1 MNRSAPLRLLTALLI
16 CLTLTALL
24 PAVMAESLPTATE
37 QTAPRLTLSE
47 SQVVIDLASSSRHTL
62 SASLT
67 PADSSARYSY
77 ESSNTSVARVS
88 SRGVITGRKRGSCTI
103 TVRLRGGETV
113 AQCAVTVKDSRVPES
128 ISFAE
133 GTSVT
138 LERYETLQLT
148 PQVLPDSADQRVS
161 WKSSARGV
169 ATVSSKGL
177 ITAKRGGTAVIT
189 CYSRRDRTVL
199 GQITVT
205 VNEYPTP
212 TAISLD
218 HEPRYMIVGTT
229 MQLSPQTEPAGQRVC
244 EMFTWR
250 SSSSRRATVSASGL
264 VTAKSTGVVTITCQ
278 SKQNSRIRET
288 LRIVVVTPDS
298 PYYINLTPD
307 SETIDAYAGDTL
319 HIGASVFPANRAQGI
334 VWKSSRTSIATVD
347 QNGNVTVKK
356 PGTVQITATSS
367 VNRDIQ
373 SSVTIRATRLPA
385 PDAITLSPMPA
396 TLELSETLNLSAQV
410 YPTDERRSREFRWKT
425 SSSSIA
431 RVSSDGVVTPRKLG
445 TVTITCYSAVNSRIR
460 ATLTLRIIDSKLPDR
475 ITLDVPS
482 LSMEDGQKIQLTPTV
497 EPATATQTVSWK
509 SSRTR
514 VATVDSNGVV
524 TAHSSGSTYIT
535 ATSTYS
541 SSKSVR
547 IKVTV
552 TQKAA
557 PSALT
562 FPTSVASIY
571 VGKSAQIAVQPQ
583 PATASVM
590 CQYVS
595 SDPSIAS
602 VDQNGIVTTRKT
614 GIATIT
620 ARSLKNSQ
628 AVAYVRVIVYDDN
641 TPGAVNLESASLYL
655 GLKYGDYLKASV
667 FPSTANQTVM
677 WSSANPNVA
686 TVDDNGYVY
695 GQAIGTTTIIATAVN
710 GVSASCTVYV
720 TSTNVSGVIPAR
732 TTTVAGISE
741 NLGKIYAIQDSALD
755 VIASLNALGAI
766 SSSEASARSAIIR
779 RAMADQAFPWM
790 TLGTQEYWT
799 QKYAEKRYLPGRV
812 YYGLPYTQAGAN
824 GNSANRTYTAAK
836 ALSENRYYDSKQGYY
851 ILNQNNLLNG
861 SYAGCDCSFFVNTAT
876 YGINHP
882 ASALKTY
889 TMNVSNYYKTLKSYS
904 ELRPGDHIVLA
915 KSHTVMFLYW
925 MDAEKTKFMII
936 EQGGDGNT
944 VICSIKNASG
954 YASKSYIPRRV
965 SSFS

>member
-1 MNRSAPLRLLTALLI
+1 MTRSAPLRLLTALLL
-16 CLTLTALL
+16 CLALTALL
-24 PAVMAESLPTATE
+24 PAAMAESLPAAE
-37 QTAPRLTLSE
+37 QTASVLTLSE
-47 SQVVIDLASSSRHTL
+47 KQIVIDLASSSRHTI

-67 PADSSARYSY
+67 PADFSARYSY
-77 ESSNTSVARVS
+77 SSSDTRIARVS
-88 SRGVITGRKRGSCTI
+88 SRGVITGRKRGTCTI
-103 TVRLRGGETV
+103 TVRLRGGEAV
-113 AQCAVTVKDSRVPES
+113 AQCAVTVKDSRVPDS
-128 ISFAE
+128 ITFVQ
-133 GTSVT
+133 GTTAT

-148 PQVLPDSADQRVS
+148 PQIMPASADQRVS

-169 ATVSSKGL
+169 VTVSSKGL

-199 GQITVT
+199 GEITVR
-205 VNEYPTP
+205 VKEYPTP

-218 HEPRYMIVGTT
+218 HEPRYMVVGTT
-229 MQLSPQTEPAGQRVC
+229 LQLNPQTEPAGQRVC

-250 SSSSRRATVSASGL
+250 SSSSRRATVSANGL
-264 VTAKSTGVVTITCQ
+264 VTAKSTGVVTITC
-278 SKQNSRIRET
+278 SSRQNSRIRET

-298 PYYINLTPD
+298 PYYINLTPN
-307 SETIDAYAGDTL
+307 SETIDAYAGDTV

-334 VWKSSRTSIATVD
+334 VWKSSRTSVATVD
-347 QNGNVTVKK
+347 QSGNVTVKK
-356 PGTVQITATSS
+356 PGTVKITATSS

-385 PDAITLSPMPA
+385 PDAIVLSPMPA
-396 TLELSETLNLSAQV
+396 TLELNETLSLSAQV

-445 TVTITCYSAVNSRIR
+445 TVTITCYSAVNSKVS
-460 ATLTLRIIDSKLPDR
+460 ATLTLRIVDSKMPDK

-497 EPATATQTVSWK
+497 EPSTATQTVSWK
-509 SSRTR
+509 SSKTR

-524 TAHSSGSTYIT
+524 TAHAAGTAYIT

-541 SSKSVR
+541 AKKSVR

-557 PSALT
+557 PSALS

-571 VGKSAQIAVQPQ
+571 VGKSAQIAVQPH
-583 PATASVM
+583 PANARVM

-595 SDPSIAS
+595 SNPSIAS
-602 VDQNGIVTTRKT
+602 VDQNGIVTTHKT
-614 GIATIT
+614 GAVTIT
-620 ARSLKNSQ
+620 ARSLKNSS
-628 AVAYVRVIVYDDN
+628 ASASVHVIVYDDN
-641 TPGAVNLESASLYL
+641 TPGAVNLESSSLYL
-655 GLKYGDYLKASV
+655 GVKYGDYLSASV
-667 FPSTANQTVM
+667 FPSTASQTIV

-686 TVDDNGYVY
+686 TVDAKGYVY
-695 GQAIGTTTIIATAVN
+695 GKAIGTTVVTATAVN

-732 TTTVAGISE
+732 TTTVADISE

-766 SSSEASARSAIIR
+766 SGSEASARSAIIR

-799 QKYAEKRYLPGRV
+799 QKYAEKRYLPGRI

-836 ALSENRYYDSKQGYY
+836 ALTEKRYYDSGKGYY
-851 ILNQNNLLNG
+851 ILNQRNLLNG

-889 TMNVSNYYKTLKSYS
+889 TMNTSNYYKTLKSYS

-944 VICSIKNASG
+944 IICSIKNAAE
-954 YASKSYIPRRV
+954 YASKGYIPRRV

>member
-1 MNRSAPLRLLTALLI
+1 MNRSALLRLLSALFI
-16 CLTLTALL
+16 CLALTTLL
-24 PAVMAESLPTATE
+24 PAAMAESLPAAE
-37 QTAPRLTLSE
+37 QTASVLTLSE
-47 SQVVIDLASSSRHTL
+47 KQIVIDLASSSRHTI

-77 ESSNTSVARVS
+77 SSSDTRIARVS
-88 SRGVITGRKRGSCTI
+88 SRGVITGLRRGTCTI
-103 TVRLRGGETV
+103 TVRQRGGTAT
-113 AQCAVTVKDSRVPES
+113 AQCTVTVIDSRIPES
-128 ISFAE
+128 ITFVQGA
-133 GTSVT
+133 SVT

-148 PQVLPDSADQRVS
+148 PQVMPASADQRVS
-161 WKSSARGV
+161 WRTSSSRV
-169 ATVSSKGL
+169 ASVSSKGL
-177 ITAKRGGTAVIT
+177 ITARQGGTAVIT

-199 GQITVT
+199 GEITVT
-205 VNEYPTP
+205 VKEYPTP
-212 TAISLD
+212 TAISLE
-218 HEPRYMIVGTT
+218 HEPHYMIVGTT
-229 MQLSPQTEPAGQRVC
+229 LQLHPQTEPAGQRVC

-250 SSSSRRATVSASGL
+250 SSSSRRASVSASGL
-264 VTAKSTGVVTITCQ
+264 VTAKSTGVVTITCS

-288 LRIVVVTPDS
+288 LRIVVVKPDS
-298 PYYINLTPD
+298 PYYITLTPG
-307 SETIDAYAGDTL
+307 SETINAYAGDTV

-334 VWKSSRTSIATVD
+334 TWKSSRTSVATVD

-356 PGTVQITATSS
+356 PGTVKITATSS
-367 VNRDIQ
+367 VNGDIQ
-373 SSVTIRATRLPA
+373 SSVTIKATRLPA
-385 PDAITLSPMPA
+385 PDAIVLSPMPT
-396 TLELSETLNLSAQV
+396 TLELSETLSLSAQA
-410 YPTDERRSREFRWKT
+410 YPTNERRSREFRWKT

-431 RVSSDGVVTPRKLG
+431 RVSSDGVVTPRRLG
-445 TVTITCYSAVNSRIR
+445 TVTITCYSAVNSKVR
-460 ATLTLRIIDSKLPDR
+460 ATLTLRIIDSKMPDK
-475 ITLDVPS
+475 ITLNVPS
-482 LSMEDGQKIQLTPTV
+482 LSMEDGQKVQLTPTI

-509 SSRTR
+509 SSKTR

-524 TAHSSGSTYIT
+524 TAHAAGTAYIT

-541 SSKSVR
+541 TSKSVR
-547 IKVTV
+547 IQVTV

-557 PSALT
+557 PSALS

-583 PATASVM
+583 PANASVM
-590 CQYVS
+590 CQYTS

-602 VDQNGIVTTRKT
+602 VDQNGIVTTHKT
-614 GIATIT
+614 GIVTIS
-620 ARSLKNSQ
+620 ARSLKNSH
-628 AVAYVRVIVYDDN
+628 ASASVRVVVYDDN
-641 TPGAVNLESASLYL
+641 TPGAVNLESTSLYL
-655 GLKYGDYLKASV
+655 GLKYGDYLRASV
-667 FPSTANQTVM
+667 FPATASQTIV

-686 TVDDNGYVY
+686 TVDAKGYVY
-695 GQAIGTTTIIATAVN
+695 GKAIGTTTVTATAVN

-755 VIASLNALGAI
+755 VVASLNALGAI
-766 SSSEASARSAIIR
+766 SGSEASARSASIR
-779 RAMADQAFPWM
+779 RALAEPGFPGMARYPPEDGAPR
-790 TLGTQEYWT
+790 
-799 QKYAEKRYLPGRV
+799 YAEKRYLPGRV

-836 ALSENRYYDSKQGYY
+836 ALNEKRYYDSGKGYY
-851 ILNQNNLLNG
+851 ILNQKKLLNG

-876 YGINHP
+876 YGLNHP

-889 TMNVSNYYKTLKSYS
+889 TMNTSNYYKTLRSYS

-944 VICSIKNASG
+944 VICSIKNASE
-954 YASKSYIPRRV
+954 YASKGYIPRRV

>member
-1 MNRSAPLRLLTALLI
+1 MTRSAPLRLLAALLL
-16 CLTLTALL
+16 CLALTAL
-24 PAVMAESLPTATE
+24 PAAMAESLPAAAE
-37 QTAPRLTLSE
+37 QAAPVLTLSE
-47 SQVVIDLASSSRHTL
+47 NQVVINLASSSRHTL
-62 SASLT
+62 SASLA

-77 ESSNTSVARVS
+77 ESSNTSIARVS
-88 SRGVITGRKRGSCTI
+88 SRGVITGRKRGTCTI
-103 TVRLRGGETV
+103 TVRLRGGEAV
-113 AQCAVTVKDSRVPES
+113 AQCAVTVKDSRVPDS
-128 ISFAE
+128 ITFVQ
-133 GTSVT
+133 GTAAT

-148 PQVLPDSADQRVS
+148 PQVIPVSADQRVS

-177 ITAKRGGTAVIT
+177 ITAKQGGTAVIT

-199 GQITVT
+199 GEITVT
-205 VNEYPTP
+205 VKEYPTP

-218 HEPRYMIVGTT
+218 HEPRYMVVGTT
-229 MQLSPQTEPAGQRVC
+229 LQLNPQTEPAGQRVC

-264 VTAKSTGVVTITCQ
+264 VTAKSTGVVTITCA

-298 PYYINLTPD
+298 PYYINLTHN
-307 SETIDAYAGDTL
+307 SETINAYAGDTV

-334 VWKSSRTSIATVD
+334 VWKSSRTSVATVD

-356 PGTVQITATSS
+356 PGTVKITATSS

-373 SSVTIRATRLPA
+373 SSVTIKATRLPA
-385 PDAITLSPMPA
+385 PDAIVLSPMPA
-396 TLELSETLNLSAQV
+396 TLELSDTLSLSAQAC
-410 YPTDERRSREFRWKT
+410 PTDERRSHEFRWKT

-431 RVSSDGVVTPRKLG
+431 RVSSDGVVTPSKLG
-445 TVTITCYSAVNSRIR
+445 TVTITCYSAVNSNVR
-460 ATLTLRIIDSKLPDR
+460 ATLTLRIVDSKMPDR
-475 ITLDVPS
+475 ITLNAPS

-497 EPATATQTVSWK
+497 EPSTATQTVSWK
-509 SSRTR
+509 SSKTR

-524 TAHSSGSTYIT
+524 TAHAAGSAYIT

-541 SSKSVR
+541 AKKSVR

-602 VDQNGIVTTRKT
+602 VDQNGIVTTHRT
-614 GIATIT
+614 GVVTIT
-620 ARSLKNSQ
+620 ARSLKNSR
-628 AVAYVRVIVYDDN
+628 ASASVRVVVYDDN
-641 TPGAVNLESASLYL
+641 TPGSVKLESSALYL
-655 GLKYGDYLKASV
+655 GLKYGDYLSASV
-667 FPSTANQTVM
+667 FPSTASQTVI

-686 TVDDNGYVY
+686 TVDEKGYVY
-695 GQAIGTTTIIATAVN
+695 GMAIGTTTVTATALN
-710 GVSASCTVYV
+710 GVSSSCTVYV

-732 TTTVAGISE
+732 TTTVADISE
-741 NLGKIYAIQDSALD
+741 NLAKIYAIQDSALD

-766 SSSEASARSAIIR
+766 SGSEASARSAIIR

-836 ALSENRYYDSKQGYY
+836 ALTEKRYYDSGKGYY
-851 ILNQNNLLNG
+851 ILNQKNLLNG
-861 SYAGCDCSFFVNTAT
+861 SYAGSDCSFFVNTAT

-889 TMNVSNYYKTLKSYS
+889 TMNTSNYYKTLKSYS

-925 MDAEKTKFMII
+925 MDAEKTRFMII

-944 VICSIKNASG
+944 IICSIKNASE
-954 YASKSYIPRRV
+954 YASKGYIPRRV

>member
-205 VNEYPTP
+205 INEYPTP

-876 YGINHP
+876 YSINHP

-944 VICSIKNASG
+944 VICSIKNASE

>member
-1 MNRSAPLRLLTALLI
+1 MTRSAPLRLLTALLL
-16 CLTLTALL
+16 CLALTALL
-24 PAVMAESLPTATE
+24 PAAMAESLPAAT
-37 QTAPRLTLSE
+37 QQSAPVLTLSE
-47 SQVVIDLASSSRHTL
+47 KQVVIDLASSSRRTL
-62 SASLT
+62 TASLT

-77 ESSNTSVARVS
+77 ESADTSVARVS
-88 SRGVITGRKRGSCTI
+88 SSGVITGRKRGTCTI
-103 TVRLRGGETV
+103 TVRLRGGEAV
-113 AQCAVTVKDSRVPES
+113 AQCAVTVKDSRVPDS
-128 ISFAE
+128 ITFVQ
-133 GTSVT
+133 GTTAT

-148 PQVLPDSADQRVS
+148 PQIMPVSADQRVS

-169 ATVSSKGL
+169 VTVSSKGL

-189 CYSRRDRTVL
+189 CYSRRDRTVP

-205 VNEYPTP
+205 VKEYPTP
-212 TAISLD
+212 TAISLE
-218 HEPRYMIVGTT
+218 HEPRYMVVGTT
-229 MQLSPQTEPAGQRVC
+229 LQLNPQTEPAGQRVC

-250 SSSSRRATVSASGL
+250 SSSSRRATVSANGL
-264 VTAKSTGVVTITCQ
+264 VTAKSTGVVTITC
-278 SKQNSRIRET
+278 SSRQNSRIRET

-298 PYYINLTPD
+298 PYYINLTPN
-307 SETIDAYAGDTL
+307 SETIDAYAGDTV

-334 VWKSSRTSIATVD
+334 VWKSSRTSVATVD
-347 QNGNVTVKK
+347 QNGNVTIKK
-356 PGTVQITATSS
+356 PGTVKITATSS

-385 PDAITLSPMPA
+385 PDAIVLSPMPA
-396 TLELSETLNLSAQV
+396 TLELSETLSLSAQA

-445 TVTITCYSAVNSRIR
+445 TVTITCYSAVNSKVS
-460 ATLTLRIIDSKLPDR
+460 ATLTLRIVDSKMPDK
-475 ITLDVPS
+475 ITLNVPS
-482 LSMEDGQKIQLTPTV
+482 LSMEDGQKVQLTPTV
-497 EPATATQTVSWK
+497 EPSTATQTVSWK
-509 SSRTR
+509 SSKTR

-524 TAHSSGSTYIT
+524 TAHAAGTAYIT

-541 SSKSVR
+541 AKKSVR

-557 PSALT
+557 PSALS

-595 SDPSIAS
+595 SNPSIAS
-602 VDQNGIVTTRKT
+602 VDQNGIVTTHKT
-614 GIATIT
+614 GAVTIT
-620 ARSLKNSQ
+620 ARSLKNSS
-628 AVAYVRVIVYDDN
+628 ASASVHVIVYDDN
-641 TPGAVNLESASLYL
+641 TPGAVNLESTSLYL
-655 GLKYGDYLKASV
+655 GLKYGDYLRASV
-667 FPSTANQTVM
+667 FPATASQTVI
-677 WSSANPNVA
+677 WSSANPKIA
-686 TVDDNGYVY
+686 TVDQKGYVY
-695 GQAIGTTTIIATAVN
+695 GKAIGTTTVTATAVN

-766 SSSEASARSAIIR
+766 SGSEASARSAIIR

-836 ALSENRYYDSKQGYY
+836 ALTEKRYYDSGKGYY
-851 ILNQNNLLNG
+851 ILNQRNLLNG
-861 SYAGCDCSFFVNTAT
+861 SYAGCDCSFFVNSAT

-882 ASALKTY
+882 AAALKTY
-889 TMNVSNYYKTLKSYS
+889 TMNTSNYYKTLKSYS

-944 VICSIKNASG
+944 IICSIKNAAE
-954 YASKSYIPRRV
+954 YASKGYIPRRV

>member
-229 MQLSPQTEPAGQRVC
+229 MQLCPQTEPAGQRVC

-334 VWKSSRTSIATVD
+334 VWKSSRTSVATVD

-602 VDQNGIVTTRKT
+602 VDQNGIVTTHKT

-876 YGINHP
+876 YSINHP

-944 VICSIKNASG
+944 VICSIKNASE

>member
-1 MNRSAPLRLLTALLI
+1 MNRSALLRLLSALFI
-16 CLTLTALL
+16 CLALTTLL
-24 PAVMAESLPTATE
+24 PAAMAESLPAAE
-37 QTAPRLTLSE
+37 QTASVLTLSE
-47 SQVVIDLASSSRHTL
+47 KQIVIDLASSSRHTI

-77 ESSNTSVARVS
+77 SSSDTRIARVS
-88 SRGVITGRKRGSCTI
+88 SRGVITGLRRGTCTI
-103 TVRLRGGETV
+103 TVRQRGGTAT
-113 AQCAVTVKDSRVPES
+113 AQCTVTVIDSRIPES
-128 ISFAE
+128 ITFVQGA
-133 GTSVT
+133 SVT

-148 PQVLPDSADQRVS
+148 PQVMPASADQRVS
-161 WKSSARGV
+161 WRTSSSRV
-169 ATVSSKGL
+169 ASVSSKGL
-177 ITAKRGGTAVIT
+177 ITARQGGTAVIT

-205 VNEYPTP
+205 VKEYPTP
-212 TAISLD
+212 TSISLE
-218 HEPRYMIVGTT
+218 HEPHYMIVGTT
-229 MQLSPQTEPAGQRVC
+229 LQLHPQTGPAGQRVC

-250 SSSSRRATVSASGL
+250 SSSSRRASVSASGL
-264 VTAKSTGVVTITCQ
+264 VTAKSTGVVTITCS

-288 LRIVVVTPDS
+288 LRIVVVKPDS
-298 PYYINLTPD
+298 PYYITLTPG
-307 SETIDAYAGDTL
+307 SETINAYAGDTV

-334 VWKSSRTSIATVD
+334 TWKSSRTSVATVD

-356 PGTVQITATSS
+356 PGTVKITATSS
-367 VNRDIQ
+367 VNGDIQ
-373 SSVTIRATRLPA
+373 SSVTIKATRLPA
-385 PDAITLSPMPA
+385 PDAIVLSPTPT
-396 TLELSETLNLSAQV
+396 TLELSETLNLSAQA
-410 YPTDERRSREFRWKT
+410 YPTNERRSREFRWKT
-425 SSSSIA
+425 SSNSIA
-431 RVSSDGVVTPRKLG
+431 RVSSDGVVTPRRLG
-445 TVTITCYSAVNSRIR
+445 TVTITCYSAVNSKVR
-460 ATLTLRIIDSKLPDR
+460 ATLTLRIIDSKMPDK
-475 ITLDVPS
+475 ITLNVPS
-482 LSMEDGQKIQLTPTV
+482 LSMEDGQKVQLTPKV
-497 EPATATQTVSWK
+497 EPSSATQTVSWK

-524 TAHSSGSTYIT
+524 TAHAAGTAYIT

-541 SSKSVR
+541 TSKSVR
-547 IKVTV
+547 IQVTV

-557 PSALT
+557 PSALS

-583 PATASVM
+583 PANASVM

-602 VDQNGIVTTRKT
+602 VDQNGIVTTHKT
-614 GIATIT
+614 GIVTIS
-620 ARSLKNSQ
+620 ARSLKNSH
-628 AVAYVRVIVYDDN
+628 ASASVRVIVYDDN
-641 TPGAVNLESASLYL
+641 TPGSVNLESASLYL
-655 GLKYGDYLKASV
+655 GVKYGDYLGASV
-667 FPSTANQTVM
+667 FPSTASQTVI
-677 WSSANPNVA
+677 WSSANPKIA
-686 TVDDNGYVY
+686 TVDQKGYVY
-695 GQAIGTTTIIATAVN
+695 GKAIGTTTVTATAVN

-741 NLGKIYAIQDSALD
+741 NMGKIYAIQDSALD
-755 VIASLNALGAI
+755 VVASLNALGAI
-766 SSSEASARSAIIR
+766 SGSEASARSAIIR

-790 TLGTQEYWT
+790 TLNTQEYWT
-799 QKYAEKRYLPGRV
+799 QRYAEKRYLPGRV

-836 ALSENRYYDSKQGYY
+836 ALNEKRYYDSGKGYY
-851 ILNQNNLLNG
+851 ILNQKKLLNG

-876 YGINHP
+876 YGLNHP

-889 TMNVSNYYKTLKSYS
+889 TMNTSNYYKTLRSYS

-944 VICSIKNASG
+944 VICSIKNASE
-954 YASKSYIPRRV
+954 YASKGYIPRRV

>member
-1 MNRSAPLRLLTALLI
+1 MNRSAPLRLIAALLL
-16 CLTLTALL
+16 CLALTTLL
-24 PAVMAESLPTATE
+24 PAAMAESLPAAE
-37 QTAPRLTLSE
+37 QTASVLTLSE
-47 SQVVIDLASSSRHTL
+47 KQIVIDLASSSRHTI

-77 ESSNTSVARVS
+77 SSSDTRIARVS
-88 SRGVITGRKRGSCTI
+88 SRGVITGRRRGTCTI
-103 TVRLRGGETV
+103 TVRQRGGEAT
-113 AQCAVTVKDSRVPES
+113 AQCTVTVKDSRVPQS
-128 ISFAE
+128 ITFVQ
-133 GTSVT
+133 GTSAT

-148 PQVLPDSADQRVS
+148 AQVMPASADQRVA

-177 ITAKRGGTAVIT
+177 VTAKRGGTAVIT

-199 GQITVT
+199 GEITVT
-205 VNEYPTP
+205 VKEYPTP
-212 TAISLD
+212 TAISLE
-218 HEPRYMIVGTT
+218 HEPHYMIVGTT
-229 MQLSPQTEPAGQRVC
+229 LQLHPQTEPAGQRVC

-250 SSSSRRATVSASGL
+250 SSSSRRASVSASGL
-264 VTAKSTGVVTITCQ
+264 VTAKSTGVVTITCS

-288 LRIVVVTPDS
+288 LRIVVVKPDS
-298 PYYINLTPD
+298 PYYITLTPG
-307 SETIDAYAGDTL
+307 SETINAYAGDTL

-334 VWKSSRTSIATVD
+334 VWKSSRTSVATVD
-347 QNGNVTVKK
+347 QNGNVTVKR
-356 PGTVQITATSS
+356 PGTVKITATSS

-396 TLELSETLNLSAQV
+396 TLEVSDTLALSAQV

-431 RVSSDGVVTPRKLG
+431 RVSSDGVVTPRRLG
-445 TVTITCYSAVNSRIR
+445 TVTITCYSAVDSDVR
-460 ATLTLRIIDSKLPDR
+460 ATLTLRIVDSKMPDK
-475 ITLDVPS
+475 ITLNAPS
-482 LSMEDGQKIQLTPTV
+482 LSMEDGQKIQLTPTI

-509 SSRTR
+509 SSKTR

-524 TAHSSGSTYIT
+524 TAHAAGTAYIT
-535 ATSTYS
+535 ATSTHPS
-541 SSKSVR
+541 AKSVR
-547 IKVTV
+547 IQVTV

-557 PSALT
+557 PSALS

-583 PATASVM
+583 PANASVM
-590 CQYVS
+590 CRYVS

-602 VDQNGIVTTRKT
+602 VDQNGIVTTHKT
-614 GIATIT
+614 GIVTIS
-620 ARSLKNSQ
+620 ARSLKNSH
-628 AVAYVRVIVYDDN
+628 ASASVRVIVYDDN

-655 GLKYGDYLKASV
+655 GLKYGDYLRASV
-667 FPSTANQTVM
+667 FPATASQTIV
-677 WSSANPNVA
+677 WSSANPNIA
-686 TVDDNGYVY
+686 TVDNKGYIY
-695 GQAIGTTTIIATAVN
+695 GKAIGTTTVTATAVN

-732 TTTVAGISE
+732 TTTISGIPE

-766 SSSEASARSAIIR
+766 SGSEAGARSAIIR

-790 TLGTQEYWT
+790 TLSTQEYWT

-836 ALSENRYYDSKQGYY
+836 ALTEKRYYDSNQGYY
-851 ILNQNNLLNG
+851 ILNQKNLLNG
-861 SYAGCDCSFFVNTAT
+861 SYAGCDCSFFVNSAT

-882 ASALKTY
+882 AAALKTY
-889 TMNVSNYYKTLKSYS
+889 TMNTSNYYKTLRSYS

-944 VICSIKNASG
+944 IICSIKNASE
-954 YASKSYIPRRV
+954 YASKGYIPRRV

>member
-1 MNRSAPLRLLTALLI
+1 MNRSALLRLLSALFI
-16 CLTLTALL
+16 CLALTTLL
-24 PAVMAESLPTATE
+24 PAAMAESLPAAE
-37 QTAPRLTLSE
+37 QTASVLTLSE
-47 SQVVIDLASSSRHTL
+47 KQIVIDLASSSRHTI

-77 ESSNTSVARVS
+77 SSSDTRIARVS
-88 SRGVITGRKRGSCTI
+88 SRGVITGLRRGTCTI
-103 TVRLRGGETV
+103 TVRQRGGTAT
-113 AQCAVTVKDSRVPES
+113 AQCTVTVIDSRIPES
-128 ISFAE
+128 ITFVQGA
-133 GTSVT
+133 SVT

-148 PQVLPDSADQRVS
+148 PQVMPASADQRVS
-161 WKSSARGV
+161 WRTSSSRV
-169 ATVSSKGL
+169 ASVSSKGL
-177 ITAKRGGTAVIT
+177 ITARQGGTAVIT

-199 GQITVT
+199 GEITVT
-205 VNEYPTP
+205 VKEYPTP
-212 TAISLD
+212 TAISLE
-218 HEPRYMIVGTT
+218 HEPHYMIVGTT
-229 MQLSPQTEPAGQRVC
+229 LQLHPQTEPAGQRVC

-250 SSSSRRATVSASGL
+250 SSSSRRASVSASGL
-264 VTAKSTGVVTITCQ
+264 VTAKSTGVVTITCS

-288 LRIVVVTPDS
+288 LRIVVVKPDS
-298 PYYINLTPD
+298 PYYITLTPG
-307 SETIDAYAGDTL
+307 SETINAYAGDTV

-334 VWKSSRTSIATVD
+334 TWKSSRTSVATVD

-356 PGTVQITATSS
+356 PGTVKITATSS
-367 VNRDIQ
+367 VNGDIQ
-373 SSVTIRATRLPA
+373 SSVTIKATRLPA
-385 PDAITLSPMPA
+385 PDAIVLSPMPT
-396 TLELSETLNLSAQV
+396 TLELSETLSLSAQA
-410 YPTDERRSREFRWKT
+410 YPTNERRSREFRWKT

-431 RVSSDGVVTPRKLG
+431 RVSSDGVVTPRRLG
-445 TVTITCYSAVNSRIR
+445 TVTITCYSAVNSKVR
-460 ATLTLRIIDSKLPDR
+460 ATLTLRIIDSKMPDK
-475 ITLDVPS
+475 ITLNVPS
-482 LSMEDGQKIQLTPTV
+482 LSMEDGQKVQLTPKV
-497 EPATATQTVSWK
+497 EPSSATQTVSWK

-524 TAHSSGSTYIT
+524 TAHAAGTAYIT

-541 SSKSVR
+541 TSKSVR
-547 IKVTV
+547 IQVTV

-557 PSALT
+557 PSALS

-583 PATASVM
+583 PANASVM

-602 VDQNGIVTTRKT
+602 VDQNGIVTTHKT
-614 GIATIT
+614 GIVTIS
-620 ARSLKNSQ
+620 ARSLKNSK
-628 AVAYVRVIVYDDN
+628 ASASVRVVVYDDN
-641 TPGAVNLESASLYL
+641 TPGSVKLESASLYL
-655 GLKYGDYLKASV
+655 GVKYGDYLGASV
-667 FPSTANQTVM
+667 FPSTASQTVI
-677 WSSANPNVA
+677 WSSANPKIA
-686 TVDDNGYVY
+686 TVDQKGYVY
-695 GQAIGTTTIIATAVN
+695 GKAIGTTTVTATAVN

-741 NLGKIYAIQDSALD
+741 NMGKIYAIQDSALD
-755 VIASLNALGAI
+755 VVASLNAMGAI
-766 SSSEASARSAIIR
+766 SGSEASARSAIIR

-790 TLGTQEYWT
+790 TLNTQEYWT
-799 QKYAEKRYLPGRV
+799 QRYAEKRYLPGRV

-824 GNSANRTYTAAK
+824 GHSANRTYTAAK
-836 ALSENRYYDSKQGYY
+836 ALNDQRYYDSGKGYY
-851 ILNQNNLLNG
+851 ILNQKKLLNG

-876 YGINHP
+876 YGLNHP

-889 TMNVSNYYKTLKSYS
+889 TMNTSNYYKTLRSYS

-944 VICSIKNASG
+944 VICSIKNASE
-954 YASKSYIPRRV
+954 YASKGYIPRRV

>member
-67 PADSSARYSY
+67 LADSSARYSY

-205 VNEYPTP
+205 INEYPTP

-944 VICSIKNASG
+944 VICSIKNASE

>member
-1 MNRSAPLRLLTALLI
+1 MKRSAPLRLLTALLI

-24 PAVMAESLPTATE
+24 PAAMAESLPAAT
-37 QTAPRLTLSE
+37 QTAPVLTLSE
-47 SQVVIDLASSSRHTL
+47 DQVVIDLATSSRHTI

-67 PADSSARYSY
+67 PANASARYRY

-88 SRGVITGRKRGSCTI
+88 SRGVITGRRRGTCTI
-103 TVRLRGGETV
+103 TVRLRGGEAV
-113 AQCAVTVKDSRVPES
+113 AQCTVVVKDSRIPES

-148 PQVLPDSADQRVS
+148 QLVLPASADQRVS
-161 WKSSARGV
+161 WKSSARRV
-169 ATVSSKGL
+169 VTVSSKGL
-177 ITAKRGGTAVIT
+177 ITAKKGGTAVIT
-189 CYSRRDRTVL
+189 CYSRRDKTVL

-205 VNEYPTP
+205 VKEYPTP
-212 TAISLD
+212 KAISLD

-229 MQLSPQTEPAGQRVC
+229 MQLHPQTEPSGQRVC
-244 EMFTWR
+244 EMYTWR
-250 SSSSRRATVSASGL
+250 SSSSRRATVSANGL
-264 VTAKSTGVVTITCQ
+264 VTAKSTGVVTITCI

-288 LRIVVVTPDS
+288 LRIVVVTPNS
-298 PYYINLTPD
+298 PYYINLTPN
-307 SETIDAYAGDTL
+307 SETINAYAGDTL

-334 VWKSSRTSIATVD
+334 TWKSSRTSVATVD
-347 QNGNVTVKK
+347 QNGNVTIKK
-356 PGTVQITATSS
+356 PGTVKITATSS

-373 SSVTIRATRLPA
+373 SSVTIKATRLPA
-385 PDAITLSPMPA
+385 PDAIVLSPMPT
-396 TLELSETLNLSAQV
+396 TLELSDTLSLSAQA

-425 SSSSIA
+425 SSRSIA

-445 TVTITCYSAVNSRIR
+445 TVTITCYSAVNSKVR
-460 ATLTLRIIDSKLPDR
+460 ATLTLRIIDSKMPDT
-475 ITLDVPS
+475 ITLNVPS
-482 LSMEDGQKIQLTPTV
+482 LSMEDGQKIQLTPTIK
-497 EPATATQTVSWK
+497 PATATQTVSWK
-509 SSRTR
+509 SSKTR
-514 VATVDSNGVV
+514 VATVDQNGVV
-524 TAHSSGSTYIT
+524 TAHAAGSAYIT

-541 SSKSVR
+541 SRKSVR

-552 TQKAA
+552 AQKAA
-557 PSALT
+557 PSALS

-583 PATASVM
+583 PASASVM
-590 CQYVS
+590 CQYTS
-595 SDPSIAS
+595 SDPTIAS
-602 VDQNGIVTTRKT
+602 VDQNGIVTTHKV
-614 GIATIT
+614 GIVTIT
-620 ARSLKNSQ
+620 ARSLKNSS
-628 AVAYVRVIVYDDN
+628 ARASVRVIVYDDN
-641 TPGAVNLESASLYL
+641 TPGSVKLESSALYL
-655 GLKYGDYLKASV
+655 GLKYGDYLGASV
-667 FPSTANQTVM
+667 FPATASQTVL
-677 WSSANPNVA
+677 WSSANPNIA
-686 TVDDNGYVY
+686 TVDDKGYVY
-695 GQAIGTTTIIATAVN
+695 GKAIGTTTVTATAVN

-779 RAMADQAFPWM
+779 RAFADQAFPWM
-790 TLGTQEYWT
+790 TLSTQEYWT

-851 ILNQNNLLNG
+851 ILNQRNLLNG
-861 SYAGCDCSFFVNTAT
+861 SYAGCDCSFFVNTVT
-876 YGINHP
+876 YGLNHP
-882 ASALKTY
+882 ASSLKTY
-889 TMNVSNYYKTLKSYS
+889 TMNVSNYYKTLRSYS

-944 VICSIKNASG
+944 IICSIKNVSE
-954 YASKSYIPRRV
+954 YASKGYIPRRV
-965 SSFS
+965 SSFN

>member
-1 MNRSAPLRLLTALLI
+1 MNRSALLRLLSALFI
-16 CLTLTALL
+16 CLALTTLL
-24 PAVMAESLPTATE
+24 PAAMAESLPAAE
-37 QTAPRLTLSE
+37 QTASVLTLSE
-47 SQVVIDLASSSRHTL
+47 KQIVIDLASSSRHTI

-77 ESSNTSVARVS
+77 SSSDTRIARVS
-88 SRGVITGRKRGSCTI
+88 SRGVITGLRRGTCTI
-103 TVRLRGGETV
+103 TVRQRGGTAT
-113 AQCAVTVKDSRVPES
+113 AQCTVTVIDSRIPES
-128 ISFAE
+128 ITFVQGA
-133 GTSVT
+133 SVT

-148 PQVLPDSADQRVS
+148 PQVMPASADQRVS
-161 WKSSARGV
+161 WRTSSSRV
-169 ATVSSKGL
+169 ASVSSKGL
-177 ITAKRGGTAVIT
+177 ITARQGGTAVIT

-199 GQITVT
+199 GEITVT
-205 VNEYPTP
+205 VKEYPTP
-212 TAISLD
+212 TAISLE
-218 HEPRYMIVGTT
+218 HEPHYMIVGTT
-229 MQLSPQTEPAGQRVC
+229 LQLHPQTEPAGQRVC

-250 SSSSRRATVSASGL
+250 SSSSRRASVSASGL
-264 VTAKSTGVVTITCQ
+264 VTAKSTGVVTITCS

-288 LRIVVVTPDS
+288 LRIVVVKPDS
-298 PYYINLTPD
+298 PYYITLTPG
-307 SETIDAYAGDTL
+307 SETINAYAGDTL

-334 VWKSSRTSIATVD
+334 TWKSSRTSVATVD

-356 PGTVQITATSS
+356 PGTVKITATSS

-373 SSVTIRATRLPA
+373 SSVTIKATRLPA
-385 PDAITLSPMPA
+385 PDAIVLSPTPT
-396 TLELSETLNLSAQV
+396 TLELSETLNLSAQA
-410 YPTDERRSREFRWKT
+410 YPTNERRSREFRWKT

-431 RVSSDGVVTPRKLG
+431 RVSSDGVVTPRRLG
-445 TVTITCYSAVNSRIR
+445 TVTITCYSAVNSKVR
-460 ATLTLRIIDSKLPDR
+460 ATLTLRIIDSKMPDK
-475 ITLDVPS
+475 ITLNVPS
-482 LSMEDGQKIQLTPTV
+482 LSMEDGQKVQLTPKV
-497 EPATATQTVSWK
+497 EPSSATQTVSWK

-524 TAHSSGSTYIT
+524 TAHAAGTAYIT

-541 SSKSVR
+541 TSKSVR
-547 IKVTV
+547 IQVTV

-557 PSALT
+557 PSALS

-583 PATASVM
+583 PANASVM

-602 VDQNGIVTTRKT
+602 VDQNGIVTTHKT
-614 GIATIT
+614 GIVTIS
-620 ARSLKNSQ
+620 ARSLKNSH
-628 AVAYVRVIVYDDN
+628 ASASVRVIVYDDN
-641 TPGAVNLESASLYL
+641 TPGSVKLESASLYL
-655 GLKYGDYLKASV
+655 GVKYGDYLGASV
-667 FPSTANQTVM
+667 FPSTASQTVI
-677 WSSANPNVA
+677 WSSANPKIA
-686 TVDDNGYVY
+686 TVDQKGYVY
-695 GQAIGTTTIIATAVN
+695 GKAIGTTTVTATAVN

-755 VIASLNALGAI
+755 VVASLNALGAI
-766 SSSEASARSAIIR
+766 SGSEASARSAIIR

-790 TLGTQEYWT
+790 TLNTQEYWT
-799 QKYAEKRYLPGRV
+799 QRYAEKRYLPGRV

-836 ALSENRYYDSKQGYY
+836 ALNEKRYYDSGKGYY
-851 ILNQNNLLNG
+851 ILNQKKLLNG

-876 YGINHP
+876 YGLNHP

-889 TMNVSNYYKTLKSYS
+889 TMNTSNYYKTLRSYS

-944 VICSIKNASG
+944 VICSIKNASE
-954 YASKSYIPRRV
+954 YASKGYIPRRV

>member
-1 MNRSAPLRLLTALLI
+1 MTRSAPLRLLTALLL
-16 CLTLTALL
+16 CLALTALL
-24 PAVMAESLPTATE
+24 PAAMAESLPAAT
-37 QTAPRLTLSE
+37 QQSAPVLTLSE
-47 SQVVIDLASSSRHTL
+47 KQVVIDLASSSRRTL
-62 SASLT
+62 TASLT

-77 ESSNTSVARVS
+77 ESSDTSVARVS
-88 SRGVITGRKRGSCTI
+88 SSGVITGRKRGTCTI
-103 TVRLRGGETV
+103 TVRQRGGEAV
-113 AQCAVTVKDSRVPES
+113 AQCAVTVKDSRVPDS
-128 ISFAE
+128 ITFVQ
-133 GTSVT
+133 GTTAT

-148 PQVLPDSADQRVS
+148 PQIMPVSADQRVS

-169 ATVSSKGL
+169 VTVSSKGL

-199 GQITVT
+199 GEITVR
-205 VNEYPTP
+205 VKEYPTP

-218 HEPRYMIVGTT
+218 HESRYMVVGTT
-229 MQLSPQTEPAGQRVC
+229 LQLNPQTEPAGQRVC

-250 SSSSRRATVSASGL
+250 SSSSRRATVSANGL
-264 VTAKSTGVVTITCQ
+264 VTAKSTGVVTITC
-278 SKQNSRIRET
+278 SSRQNSRIRET

-298 PYYINLTPD
+298 PYYINLTPN
-307 SETIDAYAGDTL
+307 SETIDAYAGDTV

-334 VWKSSRTSIATVD
+334 VWKSSRTSVATVD
-347 QNGNVTVKK
+347 QSGNVTVKK
-356 PGTVQITATSS
+356 PGTVKITATSS

-385 PDAITLSPMPA
+385 PDAIVLSPMPA
-396 TLELSETLNLSAQV
+396 TLELSETLSLSAQA

-445 TVTITCYSAVNSRIR
+445 TVTITCYSAVNSKVS
-460 ATLTLRIIDSKLPDR
+460 ATLTLRIVDSKMPDK
-475 ITLDVPS
+475 ITLNVPS
-482 LSMEDGQKIQLTPTV
+482 LSMEDGQKVQLTPTI

-509 SSRTR
+509 SSKTR

-524 TAHSSGSTYIT
+524 TAHAAGTAYIT

-541 SSKSVR
+541 AKKSVR

-557 PSALT
+557 PSALS

-595 SDPSIAS
+595 SNPSIAS
-602 VDQNGIVTTRKT
+602 VDQNGIVTTHKT
-614 GIATIT
+614 GAVTIT
-620 ARSLKNSQ
+620 ARSLKNSS
-628 AVAYVRVIVYDDN
+628 ASASVHVIVYDDN
-641 TPGAVNLESASLYL
+641 TPGAVNLESSSLYL
-655 GLKYGDYLKASV
+655 GVKYGDYLSASV
-667 FPSTANQTVM
+667 FPSTASQTIV

-686 TVDDNGYVY
+686 TVDAKGYVY
-695 GQAIGTTTIIATAVN
+695 GKAIGTTVVTATAVN

-732 TTTVAGISE
+732 TTTVADISE

-766 SSSEASARSAIIR
+766 SGSEASARSAIIR

-836 ALSENRYYDSKQGYY
+836 ALTEKRYYDSGKGYY
-851 ILNQNNLLNG
+851 ILNQRNLLNG

-889 TMNVSNYYKTLKSYS
+889 TMNTSNYYKTLKSYS

-944 VICSIKNASG
+944 IICSIKNAAE
-954 YASKSYIPRRV
+954 YASKGYIPRRV